1 MKAIQKFILL
11 TILIIAG
18 SCAISKSQSIV
29 NQYSISG
36 ITIDS
41 ATNKPLDFATVSLK
55 NEAKQVIKTT
65 LSKADGSF
73 SFEGLPPANYT
84 LTLISIGYNSRTIPV
99 ELKASDK
106 DLGSVAINSQS
117 YKLSEV
123 TVTADRS
130 IIKQETDRISYDM
143 KADPE
148 SKGSTVLEIM
158 RKIPL
163 LSVDGEDNLL
173 MNGNSSYKIMVN
185 GKPSGMME
193 RNAKDILRSMPA
205 SSIKNVEVIFSP
217 SSKYDAEG
225 IAGIINI
232 ITDKKVDNGYNGSLN
247 VSERFPLGG
256 PGSGGSFT
264 FKQGKFGLSALG
276 GASQYLSPSANTFN
290 SRITTGLN
298 PTNLSQNSSRESDAK
313 NAYIGTELSYELDSL
328 NLLSG
333 QFNISKNRLNGD
345 AIQRS
350 VLSNALSSFQEYTLS
365 NDIHENGNSADAALN
380 YQLGFKSN
388 KSRLLTFSYRYLE
401 YENKQLNSLSITDRL
416 NYLSP
421 DYKQLNNGSA
431 QEQTVQIDYVIPVKK
446 VSIEAG
452 LKGIF
457 RTNKSAFN
465 YSKLDLVSGSYQD
478 VPAFSNVYDNKQ
490 NIFSAYNTYQFAIKK
505 WGFKVGARIENTI
518 VNADFISNSSIVE
531 QNYLNIIPAVAL
543 SRKFKDMSVMSLTFT
558 TRMQRPGIAQLNPFV
573 DRSNPEYQVSGN
585 PDLKPALTNMVYLGY
600 NRSKKTTL
608 SFAVAYM
615 FFDHLISPVSAYDE
629 LNKLSTIRY
638 ENINKAN
645 VLRSNVY
652 IGHPI
657 NNRMNLTF
665 NTDIRYLW
673 ARTLINGEYVENS
686 GPMAYFNIN
695 TGYRFEKG
703 WRVNANFTANTRLV
717 GNQDSKN
724 GYIATSFSMNKE
736 LVKDK
741 LTFSTSITNPFT
753 KFRVN
758 SEEKFGPGFTQIND
772 NRNYYRGFSASLNY
786 RFGKLES
793 QIKKNKRSILNDD
806 VLDK

>member
-1 MKAIQKFILL
+1 MKAIQKFIFL
-11 TILIIAG
+11 TILFIAG
-18 SCAISKSQSIV
+18 SSSISKSQSIV

-41 ATNKPLDFATVSLK
+41 ATNKALDFVTVSLK

-73 SFEGLPPANYT
+73 SFDKLAPANYI
-84 LTLISIGYNSRTIPV
+84 LTMISIGYNSKTIPV
-99 ELKASDK
+99 ELKASNN
-106 DLGSVAINSQS
+106 DLGSVFMNSQS

-123 TVTADRS
+123 TVTADRT

-205 SSIKNVEVIFSP
+205 PRKRKVEFIFDPPSKNE
-217 SSKYDAEG
+217 SKRN
-225 IAGIINI
+225 IRFLNI

-247 VSERFPLGG
+247 ASERFPLGG
-256 PGSGGSFT
+256 PATGGSFT

-290 SRITTGLN
+290 SRITTGLD
-298 PTNLSQNSSRESDAK
+298 PTNLSQNSSRESGAK
-313 NAYIGTELSYELDSL
+313 NAYSGTELSYELDSL

-345 AIQRS
+345 GVQRS
-350 VLSNALSSFQEYTLS
+350 VLANAISSIQEYTIS
-365 NDIHENGNSADAALN
+365 NDIHENGSSADAALN
-380 YQLGFKSN
+380 YQLGFRSN

-401 YENKQLNSLSITDRL
+401 YENKQLNSLSIADRL
-416 NYLSP
+416 NYIRP

-431 QEQTVQIDYVIPVKK
+431 QEQTLQIDYVHPVKK

-465 YSKLDLVSGSYQD
+465 YSNLDPASGLYQD
-478 VPAFSNVYDNKQ
+478 VPAFSNVYENNQ

-505 WGFKVGARIENTI
+505 WGFKVGTRIENTI
-518 VNADFISNSSIVE
+518 VNADFISSSSFVE
-531 QNYLNIIPAVAL
+531 QNYLNVIPAVAL
-543 SRKFKDMSVMSLTFT
+543 SRKFKDMSVMSLTYT
-558 TRMQRPGIAQLNPFV
+558 TRMQRPGITQLNPFV

-600 NRSKKTTL
+600 NRSKKTTVSL
-608 SFAVAYM
+608 AVAYM
-615 FFDHLISPVSAYDE
+615 FIDHLISPVSAYDN

-652 IGHPI
+652 ISHPI

-673 ARTLINGEYVENS
+673 SRTLINVEYVENN
-686 GPMAYFNIN
+686 GPMAYLNIN

-703 WRVNANFTANTRLV
+703 WRVNTNFTANTRSV

-724 GYIATSFSMNKE
+724 GYIATSFGMNKE

-753 KFRVN
+753 KYRVN
-758 SEEKFGPGFTQIND
+758 SEERFGPGFTQIND
-772 NRNYYRGFSASLNY
+772 NRNYYRGFAASLNY
-786 RFGKLES
+786 RFGKLKS
-793 QIKKNKRSILNDD
+793 QIKKNKRSIVNDD
-806 VLDK
+806 VIDK